1 MASVDPRLQRLLDAV
16 LAVAGDLEVDAV
28 LERVV
33 GAACELVGA
42 RFGALGEL
50 DESGERLR
58 AFVHHGMDPADV
70 ALIGPLP
77 TGHGLLGQ
85 LMRDPRPLRLA
96 DLAQHPASI
105 GLPPGHP
112 PMHSFI
118 GAPIRIHGEVFGN
131 LYLTEKLEGGAFDE
145 DDESAIVALAAVAG
159 SAIANARLAVR
170 SRELSVSR
178 ERERIARDLHDTVIQ
193 NLFAIGLGLRSAI
206 RELESGGGRPAR
218 RVDDAI
224 DAIDAIAKEIR
235 STIFALNDDHSGT
248 SGTRS
253 RLLGVIDEMAAVLGF
268 TPRVRLDGPID
279 AAIDTELTEQL
290 VPVLR
295 ETLTNVAKHARA
307 SSVTVRLEVAA
318 SELELEICDD
328 GIGMPAPK
336 GTEDE
341 RIGFGLANLRQRAAA
356 HGGSVSFGSVAGGG
370 ARVLWRVPI

>member
-1 MASVDPRLQRLLDAV
+1 VASVDPRLQRLLDAV

-33 GAACELVGA
+33 IAACELVGA

-58 AFVHHGMDPADV
+58 AFVHHGMDPV
-70 ALIGPLP
+70 AVAAMGPLP
-77 TGHGLLGQ
+77 TGHGLLGV
-85 LMRDPRPLRLA
+85 LVRDPRPLRLG
-96 DLAQHPASI
+96 DLATHPASI

-131 LYLTEKLEGGAFDE
+131 LYLTEKIDGGEFDAE
-145 DDESAIVALAAVAG
+145 DESAIVALAAVAG

-193 NLFAIGLGLRSAI
+193 NLFAIGLGLRSAQ
-206 RELESGGGRPAR
+206 RELEGASGDPAGRI
-218 RVDDAI
+218 DGAI

-235 STIFALNDDHSGT
+235 TTIFALNDDHSGA
-248 SGTRS
+248 SGPRS
-253 RLLGVIDEMAAVLGF
+253 RVLGVIDEMTNVLGF

-279 AAIDTELTEQL
+279 SAIDAELADQL

-295 ETLTNVAKHARA
+295 ETLTNVARHARA
-307 SSVTVRLEVAA
+307 SAVTVRLEIAGDG
-318 SELELEICDD
+318 LELEISDD
-328 GIGMPAPK
+328 GVGMPAPK
-336 GTEDE
+336 APSEG
-341 RIGFGLANLRQRAAA
+341 RVGLGLANLRQRAAA
-356 HGGSVSFGSVAGGG
+356 KGGSVSFGSVDGGG
-370 ARVLWRVPI
+370 TRVLWRVPL

>member
-33 GAACELVGA
+33 AAACELVGA
-42 RFGALGEL
+42 RYGALGEL
-50 DESGERLR
+50 DETGERLR
-58 AFVHHGMDPADV
+58 AFVHHGMDPDDV
-70 ALIGPLP
+70 AAIGPLP
-77 TGHGLLGQ
+77 TGHGLLGE
-85 LMRDPRPLRLA
+85 LMRDPRPLRLP
-96 DLAQHPASI
+96 DITLHPASV
-105 GLPPGHP
+105 GLPAGHP

-118 GAPIRIHGEVFGN
+118 GAPIRVYGEVFGN
-131 LYLTEKLEGGAFDE
+131 LYLTEKIGGAAFDA

-193 NLFAIGLGLRSAI
+193 NLFAIGLRLRSAH
-206 RELESGGGRPAR
+206 RELEGDTGDPLPRIDG
-218 RVDDAI
+218 AI

-253 RLLGVIDEMAAVLGF
+253 RLLGVIDEMASVLGF
-268 TPRVRLDGPID
+268 SPRVRLDGPID
-279 AAIDTELTEQL
+279 STITAELTEQL

-295 ETLTNVAKHARA
+295 ETLTNVAKHAHA
-307 SSVTVRLEVAA
+307 STVMVRLEVAGA
-318 SELELEICDD
+318 ELQLEISDD
-328 GIGMPAPK
+328 GVGMPTPK
-336 GTEDE
+336 EAKDG
-341 RIGFGLANLRQRAAA
+341 RVGFGLANLRQRAAA
-356 HGGSVSFGSVAGGG
+356 RGGSVSFGSVAGGG
-370 ARVLWRVPI
+370 TRVLWRVPL

>member
-1 MASVDPRLQRLLDAV
+1 MTSVDPRLQRLLDAV

-33 GAACELVGA
+33 IAACELVGA

-58 AFVHHGMDPADV
+58 AFVHHGMDPVDV
-70 ALIGPLP
+70 AAIGPLP

-131 LYLTEKLEGGAFDE
+131 LYLTEKVSGGAFDE

-193 NLFAIGLGLRSAI
+193 NLFAIGLGLRSAV
-206 RELESGGGRPAR
+206 RELEGVADRPTQRIDA
-218 RVDDAI
+218 AI

-235 STIFALNDDHSGT
+235 STIFALNDDHSGA

-253 RLLGVIDEMAAVLGF
+253 RVLGVIDEMASVLGF

-279 AAIDTELTEQL
+279 SAIDGELTEQL

-307 SSVTVRLEVAA
+307 TSVTVRLEVAG
-318 SELELEICDD
+318 SELELEISDD
-328 GIGMPAPK
+328 GTGMPSPK
-336 GTEDE
+336 GSKDG

-356 HGGSVSFGSVAGGG
+356 QGGSVSFGSVAGGG
-370 ARVLWRVPI
+370 TRVLWRVPI

>member
-33 GAACELVGA
+33 VAACELVGA

-58 AFVHHGMDPADV
+58 AFVHHGMDPVDV
-70 ALIGPLP
+70 AAIGPLP
-77 TGHGLLGQ
+77 TGHGLLGE

-96 DLAQHPASI
+96 DLAAHPASI

-131 LYLTEKLEGGAFDE
+131 LYLTEKMGEVAFDE
-145 DDESAIVALAAVAG
+145 EDESAIVALAAVAG

-206 RELESGGGRPAR
+206 RELEGAAGQPTQRIDA
-218 RVDDAI
+218 AI

-235 STIFALNDDHSGT
+235 STIFALNDDHSGA

-253 RLLGVIDEMAAVLGF
+253 RLLGVIDEMASVLGF

-279 AAIDTELTEQL
+279 SAIDGELTEQL

-307 SSVTVRLEVAA
+307 SSVTVRLEVAG
-318 SELELEICDD
+318 SQLELEISDD
-328 GIGMPAPK
+328 GIGMPSPK
-336 GTEDE
+336 GVEDG
-341 RIGFGLANLRQRAAA
+341 RIGFGLANLRHRAAS

-370 ARVLWRVPI
+370 TRVLWRVPI

>member
-1 MASVDPRLQRLLDAV
+1 MGSVDPRLQRLLDAV

-33 GAACELVGA
+33 MAACELVGA

-58 AFVHHGMDPADV
+58 AFVHHGMDPVDV
-70 ALIGPLP
+70 AAIGPLP
-77 TGHGLLGQ
+77 TGHGLLGE

-96 DLAQHPASI
+96 DLAEHPASI

-131 LYLTEKLEGGAFDE
+131 LYLTEKLGGGAFNE
-145 DDESAIVALAAVAG
+145 EDESAIVALAAVAG

-193 NLFAIGLGLRSAI
+193 NLFAIGLGLRSAV
-206 RELESGGGRPAR
+206 RELESGASHSSQRIDG
-218 RVDDAI
+218 AI

-235 STIFALNDDHSGT
+235 STIFALNDDHSGA

-253 RLLGVIDEMAAVLGF
+253 RLLGVIDEMASVLGF

-279 AAIDTELTEQL
+279 SAIGAELTEQL

-295 ETLTNVAKHARA
+295 ETLTNIAKHARA
-307 SSVTVRLEVAA
+307 SSVTVRLEVAG
-318 SELELEICDD
+318 SQLELDISDD

-336 GTEDE
+336 GAKDG
-341 RIGFGLANLRQRAAA
+341 RVGFGLANLRQRAAE

-370 ARVLWRVPI
+370 TRVLWRVPI